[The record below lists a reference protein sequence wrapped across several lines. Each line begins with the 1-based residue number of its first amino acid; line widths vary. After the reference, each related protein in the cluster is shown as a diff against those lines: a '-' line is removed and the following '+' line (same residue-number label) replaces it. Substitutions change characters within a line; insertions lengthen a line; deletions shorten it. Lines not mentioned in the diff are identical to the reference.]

1 MAHRLAYLGPAG
13 TFTEGAAL
21 RHAPQ
26 AELIPCPSISAV
38 AEAVSNGKAEEGV
51 VPIENSLE
59 GSVNDTLDM
68 LINEPSLFICGE
80 LVLPVQHCLLV
91 RDGMN
96 ISDIKIIYSHP
107 QALAQCRRYLE
118 THFPGVAAAA
128 ALSTA
133 AAAKRLSDSQEPAGA
148 IGTIRAAELYKLDV
162 LAHAIQ
168 DNPNNVTRFAVLAPS
183 DREPTGNDRTSL
195 CFSFTN
201 DRPGLLYGVM
211 KGFAERGI
219 NLAKIESRP
228 TGESL
233 GKYIFLIDL
242 DGHREETPIREAL
255 QHLQEQA
262 SWFRI
267 FGSYPR
273 YRSIS

>member
-1 MAHRLAYLGPAG
+1 MPHRVAYLGPAG

-21 RHAPQ
+21 KHAPQ
-26 AELIPCPSISAV
+26 AELISCPSISAV
-38 AEAVSNGKAEEGV
+38 AEAVSKGRAEEGI

-68 LINEPSLFICGE
+68 LIHEPSLFICGE
-80 LVLPVQHCLLV
+80 LVLPVEHCLLV
-91 RDGMN
+91 RSGIDV
-96 ISDIKIIYSHP
+96 SDINVIYSHP

-118 THFPGVAAAA
+118 AHFPGVSAAA

-133 AAAKRLSDSQEPAGA
+133 AAAKRLHDTQEPAGA
-148 IGTIRAAELYKLDV
+148 IGTIRAAELYQLDV
-162 LAHAIQ
+162 LARGIQ

-183 DREPTGNDRTSL
+183 DQGPTGNDRTSL
-195 CFSFTN
+195 CFSFTD

-211 KGFAERGI
+211 KGFAESGI

-233 GKYIFLIDL
+233 GTYIFLIDL
-242 DGHREETPIREAL
+242 DGHREETPVREAL
-255 QHLQEQA
+255 QYLHEQA

-273 YRSIS
+273 YRHIS

>member
-1 MAHRLAYLGPAG
+1 MPHRLAYLGPAG
-13 TFTEGAAL
+13 TFSEGAAL
-21 RHAPQ
+21 KHAPQ

-38 AEAVSNGKAEEGV
+38 AEAVSNGGADEGV

-68 LINEPSLFICGE
+68 LIHQPFLFIRGE
-80 LVLPVQHCLLV
+80 LVQPVQHCLLV

-96 ISDIKIIYSHP
+96 ISDIEVIYSHP

-118 THFPGVAAAA
+118 SHFPGVSAEA

-133 AAAKRLSDSQEPAGA
+133 AAAKYVRETEEPAGA
-148 IGTIRAAELYKLDV
+148 IGPIRAAELYKLDV
-162 LAHAIQ
+162 LAHGIQ
-168 DNPNNVTRFAVLAPS
+168 DNPNNVTRFAVLSHS
-183 DREPTGNDRTSL
+183 DQGPTGNDKTSL
-195 CFSFTN
+195 CFSFTD

-233 GKYIFLIDL
+233 GTYIFLIDL

-255 QHLQEQA
+255 QHLEEQA

-273 YRSIS
+273 YSRIS

>member
-1 MAHRLAYLGPAG
+1 MSHRLAYLGPAG

-21 RHAPQ
+21 KHAPQ
-26 AELIPCPSISAV
+26 AELIPCHSISAV
-38 AEAVSNGKAEEGV
+38 AEAVSNGKAEEGI

-68 LINEPSLFICGE
+68 LINEPSLFISGE
-80 LVLPVQHCLLV
+80 LVLPVEHCLLV
-91 RDGMN
+91 RDGMDVSE
-96 ISDIKIIYSHP
+96 ITIIYSHP

-118 THFPGVAAAA
+118 TNFPGVAAAA

-133 AAAKRLSDSQEPAGA
+133 AAAKRLNDTQEPAGA
-148 IGTIRAAELYKLDV
+148 IGTIRAAELYGLDV
-162 LAHAIQ
+162 LAHGIQ
-168 DNPNNVTRFAVLAPS
+168 DNPNNVTRFAVLSPS
-183 DREPTGNDRTSL
+183 DRGPTGYDRTSL
-195 CFSFTN
+195 CFSFTD

-211 KGFAERGI
+211 KGFAELGI

-233 GKYIFLIDL
+233 GTYIFLIDL
-242 DGHREETPIREAL
+242 DGHREETPVKEAL

-273 YRSIS
+273 YRRIS